1 MADIPLKF
9 GSKSQMLD
17 MDAITKS
24 IENTV
29 LSQFQKLT
37 SDLQSELKLELQVP
51 SEITLEKKA
60 LNKEIN
66 RIKKEIDN
74 ALKSVSTEVFEKGL
88 EDRWRFNHTGKYG
101 TDKKDRPI
109 KLKDYDKMVDI
120 RDYKNQR
127 LAMIHQLADITD
139 EGIQIKDSK
148 NLHQLIQNIKAY
160 EEALRRLHEL
170 SDQKGQKY
178 KPDEGEL
185 NFEKLF
191 DGYKLAGDA
200 KTNAEAIAK
209 AFTSTYVSTLQSE
222 LEHKSADLAE
232 VVRKIHRQVYRSA
245 GEQEGVGYKYDK
257 EEYSNAVKERQNAEL
272 NRDRNEAE
280 IENRIRDEINTY
292 IELEN
297 KLNSLDLDLSDDAY
311 QAIEEEA
318 DKSISKLRQAIKYLD
333 EYGIK
338 IESLNNK
345 YDFFAV
351 KQESLR
357 DYILNDYE
365 QRTEL
370 STKPREGYLGTLVA
384 ETDRSIDAVAQAQKK
399 EDNARQ
405 YLDYWK
411 NLLLGLKD
419 TEQMREVVS
428 DLSAEQIQSSLQEL
442 TNKNTELQRR
452 IEELEKEVADYKSAD
467 NSNGQYQTLTVSNIG
482 NELESLGD
490 LEEKLE
496 DVTDAISTKTAAFED
511 EHTKV
516 TSWLSNE
523 TEAVRKLNDELA
535 KVPENA
541 SGINIKPTP
550 GFTITSPSSA
560 SNNHQSMSHD
570 EVVQQHKELASAK
583 HLVVEATTDEINA
596 QRELNA
602 EREKAVK
609 EDTTQSNANSLS
621 SQQAIADVIKEQ
633 AVAKASVIE
642 QEEKLADVG
651 NEVSDQVQSET
662 KALSQQKTASDQLV
676 ASSEK
681 RVAISMRDIEL
692 QAQAE
697 QSARRQA
704 EAQEA
709 NYKAAEAAAQQAK
722 LEAAALNK
730 SSAQSAMNRATSFR
744 DIGLQL
750 QAEQSAE
757 HQSAIWK
764 ENSRLASDV
773 ANQIQIQAAAQQK
786 ANKAS
791 QEALKIQARLK
802 DDAWAEARAKVLAQ
816 EAEEKGAKQKQPKES
831 KPSDPRSVFVDSQ
844 NDIDKLTK
852 LYDKIAELETKQSL
866 TGLTPKETASLKQA
880 RVDAEQLFEVIKGFA
895 TDGERG
901 AQWIQTMSKQLDAS
915 KADSIKKW
923 SDAYREL
930 SKSLGQLIGTDVKS
944 SEEVLNKLQE
954 HVKNLGGD
962 KLADFSWIK
971 RDAKGVDHFAAQ
983 FEAADGKAKQL
994 NATLN
999 GVDGSLRVIVQ
1010 NSKQNASLLDQFMS
1024 GLGRR
1029 WQSLLQYLGTF
1040 ASFYKVVDII
1050 KRGVGIVKEL
1060 DAAFVELKRISNDS
1074 ASALEDFRRRQFELA
1089 DTVGSTSAT
1098 IINAATEWEH
1108 LGYSIKEAEELAK
1121 TSAVYK
1127 NIADG
1132 MTSDS
1137 EATEDLVSILK
1148 AYNKDAKDAMDVTD
1162 ALIAT
1167 SNNYAVTAADIGN
1180 ILKRSSAAL
1189 AMGGNTFE
1197 ETVALGT
1204 AMNEVL
1210 QQAEVAGS
1218 SLKVLS
1224 LRLRSSK
1231 TELADMGEE
1240 TDNLVESTPKLRAQ
1254 IKALTKGFDILESD
1268 GKTIKST
1275 YDIMKGIASVWKDMS
1290 DVNQAALLELIA
1302 GKTRAQGVSA
1312 LLSNWSQVDEVLKTI
1327 AQDEGIALRNNEE
1340 KLNTINGRIIQLTN
1354 ASQRLAQDAFNT
1366 EFIKDFISAGTD
1378 AVNLLDQIV
1387 NKIGAIPTAIGAI
1400 GAASTFTKS
1409 GGQLNQ
1415 SSYPKWMKSYKAPGI
1430 VRGNTKQVHAF

>member
-37 SDLQSELKLELQVP
+37 SDLQNELKLELQVP

-170 SDQKGQKY
+170 SAQKGQKY

-222 LEHKSADLAE
+222 LEHKSADLTE
-232 VVRKIHRQVYRSA
+232 VMRKIHRQVYRSA
-245 GEQEGVGYKYDK
+245 GEQEGVGYEYDK
-257 EEYSNAVKERQNAEL
+257 EEYSNAVRKRQDAEL
-272 NRDRNEAE
+272 HRDRNEAE
-280 IENRIRDEINTY
+280 IENRIRDEINAY

-297 KLNSLDLDLSDDAY
+297 KLSDLFDQAGLDLSSDELQELEEKADA
-311 QAIEEEA
+311 
-318 DKSISKLRQAIKYLD
+318 SISKLKQAIKYLD
-333 EYGIK
+333 EYK
-338 IESLNNK
+338 IDLEALHNS
-345 YDFFAV
+345 YDFIQDG
-351 KQESLR
+351 QESLR
-357 DYILNDYE
+357 DYILNGYE
-365 QRTEL
+365 QRTEI
-370 STKPREGYLGTLVA
+370 STKPQEGYLGALIK
-384 ETDRSIDAVAQAQKK
+384 ETDKSIDAVAQAQKK

-419 TEQMREVVS
+419 TEQMQEVVS

-452 IEELEKEVADYKSAD
+452 IEELEKEVADYKSVD

-482 NELESLGD
+482 NELESLGN

-496 DVTDAISTKTAAFED
+496 DVTDAISAKTAAFED

-550 GFTITSPSSA
+550 GFTITSPSSV
-560 SNNHQSMSHD
+560 SNNHQSVSHD
-570 EVVQQHKELASAK
+570 DVVQQHKELASAK

-704 EAQEA
+704 ESQEA

-730 SSAQSAMNRATSFR
+730 SSAQSAMNRAASFR

-816 EAEEKGAKQKQPKES
+816 EAEEKSAKQKQPKES
-831 KPSDPRSVFVDSQ
+831 KPSDPRSALVDSQ

-901 AQWIQTMSKQLDAS
+901 AQWIQTISNQLDAS
-915 KADSIKKW
+915 KADSVKKW

-944 SEEVLNKLQE
+944 SEEVLDKLQE
-954 HVKNLGGD
+954 HVKNLGGG

-971 RDAKGVDHFAAQ
+971 KDAKGVDHFAAQ
-983 FEAADGKAKQL
+983 FEAADGRAKQL

-1010 NSKQNASLLDQFMS
+1010 DSKQNASLLDQFMS
-1024 GLGRR
+1024 GLGKR

-1275 YDIMKGIASVWKDMS
+1275 YDIMKGIASVWEDMS

-1409 GGQLNQ
+1409 GGQPNPGLTT
-1415 SSYPKWMKSYKAPGI
+1415 YKATGI